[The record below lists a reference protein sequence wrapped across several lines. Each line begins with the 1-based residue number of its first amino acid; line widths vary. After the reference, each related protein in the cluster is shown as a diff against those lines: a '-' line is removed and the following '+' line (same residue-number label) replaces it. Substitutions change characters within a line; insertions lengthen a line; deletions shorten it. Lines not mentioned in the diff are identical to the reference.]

1 MGLRAGVV
9 GKHGQSISE
18 AQLITQN
25 QPLVPDIRLYFHL
38 EDIVSPFLSSS
49 EISYSLGVRDLE
61 GGWVLRGSLL
71 ILFCLAHY

>member
-1 MGLRAGVV
+1 MV

-49 EISYSLGVRDLE
+49 EISSSLGVRDLE
-61 GGWVLRGSLL
+61 GGWVLRVPSSSS
-71 ILFCLAHY
+71 FV